1 MFMVLWY
8 CGLIV
13 LSTGKTSYL
22 AISFIHTGFQLRC
35 TGLICYTSSMKN
47 ERSGG
52 FKPVVTKKIYQEI
65 LEQFVEMIIAG
76 KLVTGQ
82 KLPSERELVEI
93 FNVSRPSIREALR
106 VLEIIGLVEIQS
118 GGGAYLT
125 ELNIA
130 PFINLISPL
139 LFHKKDFHLE
149 LFDLREL
156 IERRA
161 LDLLGGRIEDAY
173 LVQFGEI
180 IERMR
185 EALATDDPEMGAEA
199 DIAFHKTLVLASGSY
214 ILQKTLDLVVTL
226 LEHSI
231 RGSRTL
237 VLQNE
242 EDAVQLYEDHQAI
255 YLALKAEKMAE
266 AARLVKAHLEMVRR
280 LYRDRSGE
288 DE

>member
-1 MFMVLWY
+1 M
-8 CGLIV
+8 
-13 LSTGKTSYL
+13 
-22 AISFIHTGFQLRC
+22 RC
-35 TGLICYTSSMKN
+35 TSLICYTATMADKQA
-47 ERSGG
+47 GG
-52 FKPVVTKKIYQEI
+52 FKPIVTKKIYQEI

-82 KLPSERELVEI
+82 KLPSERELMEI
-93 FNVSRPSIREALR
+93 FHVSRPSIREALR
-106 VLEIIGLVEIQS
+106 VLEIMGLADIQA

-125 ELNIA
+125 ELNVA

-139 LFHKKDFHLE
+139 LFLKKDFHLE

-161 LDLLGGRIEDAY
+161 LDLLGDRIDDDF
-173 LVQFGEI
+173 LVTFGEI
-180 IERMR
+180 IGQMEK
-185 EALATDDPEMGAEA
+185 ALAEDDPEMGAEA

-242 EDAVQLYEDHQAI
+242 EDAVQLFEDHKAI
-255 YLALKAEKMAE
+255 YLALKTEEMEK

-280 LYRDRSGE
+280 LYRGRSREGE
-288 DE
+288 